1 MLTTI
6 QRWLNDDAGATSI
19 EYSLIAAFIGLGLI
33 VVVPGVG
40 DEIVNIFTDV
50 EQGFKNK

>member
-1 MLTTI
+1 MLTMI
-6 QRWLNDDAGATSI
+6 SRWMRDESGATSI

-50 EQGFKNK
+50 EQGFKNN